1 MASGSFLLANVVPDC
16 AARRS
21 RMFSAITRSAG
32 SSEASG
38 SGTALCSVALAGPVV
53 VRAASTVAT
62 RNSLG
67 GTVGA
72 EDVSVEARPACDASV
87 GTAAKSLPGAKKL
100 NRTARIK
107 ARTPPTKMQSRRGPL
122 IIPSAST
129 SNFGGTMERRASA
142 ILRLPTISYLVDVST
157 GGSADLG
164 APADADQ
171 RNVTIVCAHAFR
183 AATNTFSINTDAEKI
198 LWRNVGI
205 VHVQQ
210 FRDTTTI
217 LCIAA
222 ETSGNVFEVSS
233 MRSLGN
239 DPML

>member
-1 MASGSFLLANVVPDC
+1 MASGSFLLANVLPDL
-16 AARRS
+16 ATRRS
-21 RMFSAITRSAG
+21 RIFSAITRSAG

-53 VRAASTVAT
+53 GIAASTVAT

-72 EDVSVEARPACDASV
+72 EDVSVEACPACDASV
-87 GTAAKSLPGAKKL
+87 GTAAKFLPCAKQS

-107 ARTPPTKMQSRRGPL
+107 ARAAPTKMQSRRGPL
-122 IIPSAST
+122 ITPSAST

-171 RNVTIVCAHAFR
+171 RNATMVCAHAFR

-198 LWRNVGI
+198 LWRNVRI
-205 VHVQQ
+205 VHVQPFQ
-210 FRDTTTI
+210 DTTTI
-217 LCIAA
+217 FCIAA
-222 ETSGNVFEVSS
+222 VTSGNVVEA
-233 MRSLGN
+233 RSQELAK
-239 DPML
+239 